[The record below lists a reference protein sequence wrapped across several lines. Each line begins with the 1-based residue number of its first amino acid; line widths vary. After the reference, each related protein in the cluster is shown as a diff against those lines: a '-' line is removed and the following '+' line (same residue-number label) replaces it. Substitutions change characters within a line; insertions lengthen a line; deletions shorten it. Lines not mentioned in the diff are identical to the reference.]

1 MFEAVVCPIS
11 ALTHSVVPVS
21 DGCRELN
28 GAHEIAGPIS
38 ESDFFTWEAL
48 IMGPKDT
55 PFEGGVF
62 PAKLTFV
69 RGLRFGSNDYSN
81 LTASTAFGLSALAVQ
96 DEVRAADLP
105 HEQSVAPLR
114 TACGAIC

>member
-1 MFEAVVCPIS
+1 MHDIP
-11 ALTHSVVPVS
+11 
-21 DGCRELN
+21 
-28 GAHEIAGPIS
+28 GPIS

-69 RGLRFGSNDYSN
+69 RGLRFGSNDC
-81 LTASTAFGLSALAVQ
+81 SA
-96 DEVRAADLP
+96 P
-105 HEQSVAPLR
+105 NGKHSPR
-114 TACGAIC
+114 TIRSRRSR